1 MQEEGLAG
9 GPGSLLRNLLAAP
22 ALRFH
27 DFRLLWLSGLF
38 NSSGFIGEQVVL
50 GWLVLE
56 FTDSAFMVGAAL
68 ALRMAP
74 FLLLGAVAG
83 AVADIVDRR
92 SLLRGV
98 SVGMA
103 VLSGAAA
110 LLVMLD
116 LMTLWLL
123 LAITFVGGCMRAMHQ
138 PARQSFVF
146 DIVGPNNLVNG
157 LSYVSLSMRLGGIG
171 GSLLAGFLME
181 RVGADAAFGAL
192 AVSYVG
198 SAFSVQLIRAASR
211 HPAAV
216 RTPLTQNLR
225 ELGVEFVRNPD
236 FRWMLILSAAV
247 EILGFSHQA
256 LLPVIARDVLNV
268 GAEGLGL
275 MMALRAAGG
284 IMAILAL
291 SSLGD
296 VRRQGMLYLGAV
308 YVFGVSMLLLAAAD
322 TFLIAVAVVIVIN
335 GMGALSDILSQSLVQ
350 TVVPDALRGRA
361 MGSWVLAVG
370 MGPLG
375 SLQIGALASWLSV
388 GAALSIHGA
397 GLLALGVGALI
408 VFPRLRKL

>member
-1 MQEEGLAG
+1 MQEEGLASW
-9 GPGSLLRNLLAAP
+9 PGSLLRNLLAAP

-27 DFRLLWLSGLF
+27 DFRLLWVSGLF
-38 NSSGFIGEQVVL
+38 NSMGFIGEQVVL

-56 FTDSAFMVGAAL
+56 LTDSAFMVGAAL

-98 SVGMA
+98 SLGMA
-103 VLSGAAA
+103 VLSACAA
-110 LLVMLD
+110 LLIMLD

-157 LSYVSLSMRLGGIG
+157 LSYVSLSMRIGGIG

-181 RVGADAAFGAL
+181 WFGADAAYGVL
-192 AVSYVG
+192 AFSYVG
-198 SAFSVQLIRAASR
+198 SALSVQLIRGSSR
-211 HPAAV
+211 SATAV
-216 RTPLTQNLR
+216 SMPLMQNLR
-225 ELGVEFVRNPD
+225 ELGVEFMRNPD
-236 FRWMLILSAAV
+236 FRWMLVLSAAV

-268 GAEGLGL
+268 GESGLGL
-275 MMALRAAGG
+275 LTALRAVGG
-284 IMAILAL
+284 IAAILAL
-291 SSLGD
+291 SSMGQ
-296 VRRQGMLYLGAV
+296 VRRQGALYLGAV

-322 TFLIAVAVVIVIN
+322 TFLLALVVVMVIN

-375 SLQIGALASWLSV
+375 SLQIGALASWLTV

-397 GLLALGVGALI
+397 GLLALGVGALFL
-408 VFPRLRKL
+408 FPRLRKL

>member
-1 MQEEGLAG
+1 MQEEGLSH

-38 NSSGFIGEQVVL
+38 NSTGFIGEQVVL

-98 SVGMA
+98 SLGMA
-103 VLSGAAA
+103 VLSGGAA
-110 LLVMLD
+110 LLITLD
-116 LMTLWLL
+116 AMTLWLL
-123 LAITFVGGCMRAMHQ
+123 LAITFVGGCLRAMHQ

-157 LSYVSLSMRLGGIG
+157 LSYVSLSMRIGGIG

-181 RVGADAAFGAL
+181 WVGADAAYGVLAL
-192 AVSYVG
+192 SYVG

-211 HPAAV
+211 PAGTV
-216 RTPLTQNLR
+216 RTPLMQNLR
-225 ELGVEFVRNPD
+225 ELGVEVRRNPD
-236 FRWMLILSAAV
+236 LRWMLVISAAV

-291 SSLGD
+291 SSMGQ

-350 TVVPDALRGRA
+350 TVVPDRLRGRA

-397 GLLALGVGALI
+397 GLLALGVVALFL
-408 VFPRLRKL
+408 FPRLRRL

>member
-1 MQEEGLAG
+1 MQED
-9 GPGSLLRNLLAAP
+9 GPASGPRSLLRNLLAAP
-22 ALRFH
+22 ALHFR

-38 NSSGFIGEQVVL
+38 NSAGFIGEQVVL
-50 GWLVLE
+50 GWLVYEL
-56 FTDSAFMVGAAL
+56 TDSAFMVGVSL

-83 AVADIVDRR
+83 AVADVVERR
-92 SLLRGV
+92 SLLRSV

-103 VLSGAAA
+103 VLSAGAA
-110 LLVMLD
+110 LLITLD
-116 LMTLWLL
+116 VMTLWLL

-138 PARQSFVF
+138 PARQSFVY

-157 LSYVSLSMRLGGIG
+157 LSYVSLSMRIGGIG

-181 RVGADAAFGAL
+181 WVGGDAAFGVLAL
-192 AVSYVG
+192 SYVG
-198 SAFSVQLIRAASR
+198 SALSVQLIRATSR
-211 HPAAV
+211 TSADA
-216 RTPLTQNLR
+216 RAPLLHSLR
-225 ELGVEFVRNPD
+225 ELGVEFMRNPD
-236 FRWMLILSAAV
+236 LRWMLILSAAV

-268 GAEGLGL
+268 GAGGLGL
-275 MMALRAAGG
+275 MTALRAVGG

-291 SSLGD
+291 SSMGE
-296 VRRQGMLYLGAV
+296 VRLKGMIYLAAV
-308 YVFGVSMLLLAAAD
+308 YVFGASMLLLASAD
-322 TFLIAVAVVIVIN
+322 TFLIALVVVMAIN

-388 GAALSIHGA
+388 GAALSIHGV
-397 GLLALGVGALI
+397 GLLALGVGALLL
-408 VFPRLRKL
+408 FPRLRKL